1 MIAQDSPISRSSE
14 KSLKTTLGPS
24 FVSQLKLTP
33 FIRIAFSMTFKPIGD
48 VANNSPLSQ
57 RWLYNA
63 IRFEASGIAL
73 RIGMRLIA
81 AIGSLISIIMIQKLF
96 DSLTIGSRAE
106 AINALWTLAAVA
118 IFLLILN
125 YLAAVQRA
133 ASCMRMGRQLTSEL
147 VHSVVFGGGQNMP
160 VGEITSRMQDV
171 SQLHIGITD
180 AAVRT
185 VTEVLFLVAATF
197 YAFNLNPLLTALAWI
212 GFPVSFYIAR
222 LNGRMVHG
230 PTQRTLQRQAEY
242 VSLLISGIENRQEA
256 GHFGGARWIE
266 QAIIRRQE
274 GLFRRQF
281 SIQKI
286 AAKFSSLGAANTKV
300 VEISVLVIGAFSI
313 LQDNLTIGGLM
324 AFYLM
329 LSRLTN
335 PLTLVAGLADDW
347 KRVQISLLR
356 AEPLLMKT
364 DAPVTATE
372 HLKPE
377 ISLTA
382 TDLLIS
388 RGHKNPI
395 RLNEFSIYENEMIFL
410 NAPVGSGKTRLL
422 RTLAKYP
429 PPMKG
434 AVSHPHSQPVLYL
447 GSRPFLMK
455 GSLRS
460 NILLGLDKNDIDI
473 INIAENLNI
482 AHILSG
488 IPSGLDT
495 RINADGSGI
504 SEGQR
509 QIVGVLRCFLR
520 DPKVVLLD
528 EATSHLDQG
537 TEEGLHTAILGWG
550 GGLSTIVASH
560 RGAPF
565 PGFGVEYTI
574 HESGLLVLCPASSDR
589 KVQEREE

>member
-1 MIAQDSPISRSSE
+1 
-14 KSLKTTLGPS
+14 
-24 FVSQLKLTP
+24 
-33 FIRIAFSMTFKPIGD
+33 
-48 VANNSPLSQ
+48 
-57 RWLYNA
+57 
-63 IRFEASGIAL
+63 
-73 RIGMRLIA
+73 
-81 AIGSLISIIMIQKLF
+81 MIQKLF